1 METQNNNEAAK
12 TENEVASK
20 NSEVK
25 ADKNVHFE
33 HVKETLELLYKTF
46 PKAFVLCGS
55 FRLVSLSPERICR
68 QVALSA
74 HNH

>member
-33 HVKETLELLYKTF
+33 HVKEKLLKYK
-46 PKAFVLCGS
+46 KV
-55 FRLVSLSPERICR
+55 E
-68 QVALSA
+68 
-74 HNH
+74 N